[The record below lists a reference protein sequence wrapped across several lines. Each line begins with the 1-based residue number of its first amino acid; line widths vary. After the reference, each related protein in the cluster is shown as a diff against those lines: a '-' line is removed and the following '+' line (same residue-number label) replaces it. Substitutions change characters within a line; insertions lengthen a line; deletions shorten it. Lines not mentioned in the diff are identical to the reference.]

1 MKEKRGAAMGITVL
15 AAVLAFLVVA
25 GVLYYNKVYKPSVQQ
40 AVQETTSY
48 KAGGTEPQKA
58 GKRTLVAKNST
69 VSVYVDGDFVIID
82 NDGAEEEFSD
92 WNENFGKYDTQ
103 VYYADFNSDGSK
115 DIIIVDDEGEGDI
128 KSKRLYGLYVL
139 TLKNEKSENTYKVSY
154 TNSDNWLSNFNSI
167 VTCSLNQLKIDPQI
181 IQFVMDY
188 NGVSVPLDA
197 DTGLAPEGT
206 RAWYTE
212 TAKTENG
219 ENAKLKSVRLSDAY
233 ITYDEKTNSAEAQIY
248 VYATY
253 DGAAEQNVGI
263 ITTGIEIYNGNLDIK
278 EKSVVYSAN
287 EDLAVAAPKR

>member
-1 MKEKRGAAMGITVL
+1 MGITVL

-128 KSKRLYGLYVL
+128 KSKKLYGLYVL

>member
-1 MKEKRGAAMGITVL
+1 MGITVL
-15 AAVLAFLVVA
+15 AVVLAFLVVA

-82 NDGAEEEFSD
+82 NDGTEEEFSD

-139 TLKNEKSENTYKVSY
+139 TLKDEKSENTYKVSY

-253 DGAAEQNVGI
+253 DGTAEQNVGI

>member
-1 MKEKRGAAMGITVL
+1 MGITVL

-82 NDGAEEEFSD
+82 NDGTEEEFSD

-139 TLKNEKSENTYKVSY
+139 TLKDEKSENTYKVSY
-154 TNSDNWLSNFNSI
+154 TNSDNWLSNFNNI

-181 IQFVMDY
+181 IQFIMDY

-212 TAKTENG
+212 IAKTENG

>member
-1 MKEKRGAAMGITVL
+1 MGITVL

-167 VTCSLNQLKIDPQI
+167 VTCSLNQLKIDPKI

>member
-1 MKEKRGAAMGITVL
+1 MGITVL

-58 GKRTLVAKNST
+58 GKLTLVAKNST

>member
-1 MKEKRGAAMGITVL
+1 MGITVL
-15 AAVLAFLVVA
+15 AVVLAFLVVA

-82 NDGAEEEFSD
+82 NDGTEEEFSD

-139 TLKNEKSENTYKVSY
+139 TLKDEKSENTYKVSY

>member
-1 MKEKRGAAMGITVL
+1 MGITVL
-15 AAVLAFLVVA
+15 AVVLAFLVVA

-82 NDGAEEEFSD
+82 NDGTEEEFSD

-139 TLKNEKSENTYKVSY
+139 TLKDEKSENTYKVSY

-253 DGAAEQNVGI
+253 DGATEQNVGI
-263 ITTGIEIYNGNLDIK
+263 ISTGIEIYNGNLDIK

>member
-1 MKEKRGAAMGITVL
+1 MGITVL
-15 AAVLAFLVVA
+15 AVVLAFLVVA

-82 NDGAEEEFSD
+82 NDGTEEEFSD

-139 TLKNEKSENTYKVSY
+139 TLKDEKSENTYKVSY

-188 NGVSVPLDA
+188 NGVSVPIDA

-206 RAWYTE
+206 RAWYTK

-253 DGAAEQNVGI
+253 DGTAEQNVGI

>member
-1 MKEKRGAAMGITVL
+1 MGITVL
-15 AAVLAFLVVA
+15 AVVLAFLVVA

-58 GKRTLVAKNST
+58 GERTLVAKNST

-139 TLKNEKSENTYKVSY
+139 TLKDEKSENTYKVSY

>member
-1 MKEKRGAAMGITVL
+1 MGITVL

-253 DGAAEQNVGI
+253 NGAAEQNVGI

>member
-1 MKEKRGAAMGITVL
+1 MGITVL

>member
-1 MKEKRGAAMGITVL
+1 MGITVL

-197 DTGLAPEGT
+197 DTGLAPKGT

>member
-1 MKEKRGAAMGITVL
+1 MTHR
-15 AAVLAFLVVA
+15 
-25 GVLYYNKVYKPSVQQ
+25 
-40 AVQETTSY
+40 
-48 KAGGTEPQKA
+48 
-58 GKRTLVAKNST
+58 
-69 VSVYVDGDFVIID
+69 
-82 NDGAEEEFSD
+82 
-92 WNENFGKYDTQ
+92 
-103 VYYADFNSDGSK
+103 FNSDGSK

-139 TLKNEKSENTYKVSY
+139 TLKDEKSENTYKVSY

>member
-1 MKEKRGAAMGITVL
+1 MGITVL
-15 AAVLAFLVVA
+15 AVVLAFLVVA

-82 NDGAEEEFSD
+82 NDGTEEEFSD

-139 TLKNEKSENTYKVSY
+139 TLKDEKSENTYKVSY

-219 ENAKLKSVRLSDAY
+219 ENANLKSVRLSDAY

>member
-1 MKEKRGAAMGITVL
+1 MGITVL
-15 AAVLAFLVVA
+15 AVILAFLVVA

-139 TLKNEKSENTYKVSY
+139 TLKDEKSENTYKVSY

>member
-1 MKEKRGAAMGITVL
+1 MGITVL
-15 AAVLAFLVVA
+15 AVVLAFLVVA

-48 KAGGTEPQKA
+48 KAGEKEPQKA

-82 NDGAEEEFSD
+82 NDGTEEEFSD
-92 WNENFGKYDTQ
+92 WNENFGKYGTQ

-139 TLKNEKSENTYKVSY
+139 TLKDEKSENTYKVSY

>member
-1 MKEKRGAAMGITVL
+1 MGITVL

-40 AVQETTSY
+40 AVQETTLY